1 MTIKQKVYILLHLS
15 ILVFY
20 VFRPVLPFIEYAI
33 NKNYIAKNLCINK
46 DKPKSCCKGKCY
58 LKKQLAKSSAS
69 GDAESKDT
77 NKKTQNR
84 QLEEFVVNQP
94 GISEFTET
102 NLQYLIFSNSK
113 ITKLA
118 IAAIFVPP
126 KAPFTL

>member
-1 MTIKQKVYILLHLS
+1 MTIRKRVYLVLHLS

-20 VFRPVLPFIEYAI
+20 LFRPVLPFVEYAI
-33 NKNYIAKNLCINK
+33 NKDYIAKNLCINK

-58 LKKQLAKSSAS
+58 LKKQLAKTNSN

-84 QLEEFVVNQP
+84 QLEEFVVNQS
-94 GISEFTET
+94 GITEVTET
-102 NLQYLIFSNSK
+102 NLHYLIFTDSRIS
-113 ITKLA
+113 KLA

-126 KAPFTL
+126 KA